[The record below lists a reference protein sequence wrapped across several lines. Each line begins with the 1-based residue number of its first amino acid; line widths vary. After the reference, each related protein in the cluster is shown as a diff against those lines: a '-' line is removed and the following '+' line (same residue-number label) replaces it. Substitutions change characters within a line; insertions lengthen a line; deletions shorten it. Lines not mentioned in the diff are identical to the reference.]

1 MTMDNNV
8 VIYQGKSGAIELK
21 GDFKKETLWASQS
34 QISVLFDVERSVI
47 AKHIA
52 NILKNEELDKN
63 SVCAKFAH
71 TAEDKKT
78 YQVQYYNLDVI
89 LAVGYRT
96 NSAKAIKFRKWA
108 TETLRKYILTG
119 YVINKKQVAKNLN
132 KFLDAVED
140 VKKILPANT
149 EVKAADAIDLIKT
162 FASTWLSL
170 DAYDRQFF
178 PATGE
183 IRKQVKITAESIM
196 EELARLKSELISKNE
211 AGDLFGVEK
220 AKGSITN
227 IVGNLFQSWDNKD
240 LYPSIE
246 EKAAHLLYF
255 IVKNHPFIDGNKRSG
270 AFTFV
275 WFLRKA
281 KVLDASR
288 LTPEALT
295 ALTLL
300 VAESEPKNK
309 DRIIGLIL
317 MLLRK

>member
-140 VKKILPANT
+140 VKKLLPTNT

-170 DAYDRQFF
+170 DAYDREFF

-183 IRKQVKITAESIM
+183 IIKQVKITAESLFPVSTICIPCQFHSFKI
-196 EELARLKSELISKNE
+196 KSEIKRKN
-211 AGDLFGVEK
+211 
-220 AKGSITN
+220 
-227 IVGNLFQSWDNKD
+227 
-240 LYPSIE
+240 
-246 EKAAHLLYF
+246 
-255 IVKNHPFIDGNKRSG
+255 
-270 AFTFV
+270 
-275 WFLRKA
+275 
-281 KVLDASR
+281 SR
-288 LTPEALT
+288 RW
-295 ALTLL
+295 
-300 VAESEPKNK
+300 V
-309 DRIIGLIL
+309 
-317 MLLRK
+317 